1 MRHSCTDANPVIQK
15 ACHSSSS
22 FGPISPALCL
32 TDEILA
38 VRNFVRNKYKYNNF
52 V

>member
-1 MRHSCTDANPVIQK
+1 MRHSYTDANPAIQK
-15 ACHSSSS
+15 AYHSSSS
-22 FGPISPALCL
+22 VGPMSPALCL
-32 TDEILA
+32 TNEILA